1 MTLLYI
7 LLGLCVFA
15 TVLLIFFVYHHI
27 QREAMAIRERIVA
40 YSPRAV
46 RATVEAAIAKR
57 RTREQVA
64 AQFAQNARAFRAK
77 WGIKDSP
84 DTRRMLLMAGLA
96 NPIFLELYIASR
108 IALAGITCAIVLI
121 FTHQIIPVVGLT
133 VGGYIAPEYLIQH
146 LVNRRLRNI
155 RRAMPDL
162 CDLLQI
168 CIDAGLGIDQ
178 SIKRVSDDLQ
188 PVFPALYDELQ
199 VVLRRQ
205 NLGVPRIEAWREFNA
220 RVDCEEVRGF
230 VSMLEQTEKFGTP
243 ISRALNTYGEMIR
256 LTRQQNAEKR
266 AAKVPVKMLFPLV
279 LCIFPCIFV
288 VLLGPPIIE
297 FMTSNFTLS
306 TLNQPAV
313 VQPHKES
320 HPCHQPQ
327 FVTYPSQSS
336 SSCLAY
342 SSCAAVPEP
351 RQEHDVNA

>member
-7 LLGLCVFA
+7 LLGFCVFA
-15 TVLLIFFVYHHI
+15 TLMLVFFVYNHI
-27 QREAMAIRERIVA
+27 RREAMAMRERIVA

-64 AQFAQNARAFRAK
+64 AQFAQNAQAFRAK

-84 DTRRMLLMAGLA
+84 DTRKMLLMAGLA

-108 IALAGITCAIVLI
+108 IALAGLTCAIVLI

-133 VGGYIAPEYLIQH
+133 VGGYIAPEYFVQQ
-146 LVNRRLRNI
+146 LVNRRHRNI

-178 SIKRVSDDLQ
+178 AIKRVSDDLQ

-199 VVLRRQ
+199 VVLRKQ
-205 NLGVPRIEAWREFNA
+205 NLGVPRIDAWREFTA
-220 RVDCEEVRGF
+220 RTDCEEVRGF

-243 ISRALNTYGEMIR
+243 ISRALSTFGDMIR
-256 LTRQQNAEKR
+256 LMRRQNAEKR

-279 LCIFPCIFV
+279 FCIFPCIFV

-313 VQPHKES
+313 AQPHKEFHS
-320 HPCHQPQ
+320 WNQQQ
-327 FVTYPSQSS
+327 FATYPSQSS
-336 SSCLAY
+336 SSFLPY
-342 SSCAAVPEP
+342 SSFAGAPKL
-351 RQEHDVNA
+351 RHGRDVNA